1 MNFKK
6 KQSGFY
12 CLLTLGY
19 FIVNIWRAD
28 LKAWCG
34 GSGMNIVLWGKRH
47 ILTLALS
54 LCGPEKVILRTPV
67 SSFILME
74 MQTWRTGDRRPGH
87 WTSGPQGMMNT
98 NKKRTDS
105 SLRLWEWAGPTH
117 SLVLGPVMPTLH
129 LCPSEL
135 WESKSLGG
143 GCFASFSSVVL
154 SHPVHRN
161 VLREPQE
168 VNPLPQSVWWLIPSN
183 PGLSVKDRTSLLHF
197 AGGVEGLG
205 FPETSRGFPLCCWR
219 EGNSSTGHGYF
230 HSMFSSLWWKSS
242 HVTFY
247 WAVNFF
253 QIFETLFL
261 TLGHFFSHYMFPFS
275 FFFFF
280 QLR

>member
-1 MNFKK
+1 
-6 KQSGFY
+6 
-12 CLLTLGY
+12 
-19 FIVNIWRAD
+19 
-28 LKAWCG
+28 
-34 GSGMNIVLWGKRH
+34 
-47 ILTLALS
+47 
-54 LCGPEKVILRTPV
+54 
-67 SSFILME
+67 ME
-74 MQTWRTGDRRPGH
+74 MQTRRTGNRWPGH

-105 SLRLWEWAGPTH
+105 PLRLWEGVEPTH
-117 SLVLGPVMPTLH
+117 SLVLEPVMPTLH
-129 LCPSEL
+129 FCPSEL

-154 SHPVHRN
+154 SHPVHSN

-183 PGLSVKDRTSLLHF
+183 PGLSIKDRTSLLHF
-197 AGGVEGLG
+197 AGGVKGLN

-253 QIFETLFL
+253 QIFKTLFL
-261 TLGHFFSHYMFPFS
+261 TLGHFFPITCFPFLS
-275 FFFFF
+275 FFFSAALSFHCEMWAF
-280 QLR
+280 SSRSPRA